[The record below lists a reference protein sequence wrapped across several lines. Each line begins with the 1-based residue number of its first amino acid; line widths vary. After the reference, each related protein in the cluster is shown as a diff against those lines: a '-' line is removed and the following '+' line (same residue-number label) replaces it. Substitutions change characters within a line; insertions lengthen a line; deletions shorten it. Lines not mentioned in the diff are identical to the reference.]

1 MILAK
6 LRNQYQQRSGNWPF
20 LYHEPSAPYG
30 TINVDP
36 GGGVQVLGTDI
47 EYWMPQTGRSRDVFP
62 AVLAD
67 CAKYYV
73 GTTGS
78 TDLDLEG
85 KPRRQYL
92 EELDA
97 LIEEEHHP
105 ALTGWKEALESR
117 PEEIAEAIL
126 EFVPKTR
133 RHARKIV
140 PVVDGTPLALPVG
153 DEPTQLH
160 ERIAGRAFD
169 LWKER
174 KADAEGLKGQCM
186 ICKET
191 KEIAQ
196 VHPKVKFAGETVS
209 LANCN
214 EEAFESYGRKQTTG
228 TPICPKCAAEAHA
241 GAALV
246 RGSKVSEPQ
255 TRKIGKIE
263 LLALS
268 EQLGEEVP
276 SLLSEN
282 IIRPSAL
289 LDALDGALASLDRMV
304 ESDDLHLIALEGQHQ
319 RLRPLLNE
327 TTTLSRC
334 MENVQRFCEL
344 TLPGVALEGMVQAAH
359 QIGDETTFSIWDEEL
374 EPMHRRSLLQLV
386 EHLFFD
392 WPLPDTLLTR
402 WHTRRKARRSPI
414 RRSEISLIK
423 LFIRDMDY
431 EDTAAYQLG
440 RILFHADNVYRQSL
454 SGTPDRYASSRY
466 WRRMVDRPA
475 KTFGDLAQ
483 QLESHLAK
491 GDVYGQGFDKA
502 AGALPDLPDQL
513 NPKEHG
519 IFALGY
525 YHARQDHFDD
535 MQGASTAGEDTVGE
549 GEREEDAEL
558 ASASPNT

>member
-6 LRNQYQQRSGNWPF
+6 LRDQYRKRSDDWPF

-30 TINVDP
+30 TINVGP
-36 GGGVQVLGTDI
+36 EGGIQVLGTDI

-73 GTTGS
+73 GTTAS
-78 TDLDLEG
+78 KDLDVDS

-92 EELDA
+92 DQLDSLAEETG
-97 LIEEEHHP
+97 HP
-105 ALTGWKEALESR
+105 ALRTWQAVLEER
-117 PEEIAEAIL
+117 PEEVAEAIL
-126 EFVPKTR
+126 DFVPKTR

-140 PVVDGTPLALPVG
+140 PVIEGTPLALPVG
-153 DEPTQLH
+153 DDPTPLH
-160 ERIAGRAFD
+160 DQIAGRAFH
-169 LWKER
+169 LWKQR
-174 KADAEGLKGQCM
+174 KADADGLEGQCM

-191 KEIAQ
+191 KQIAQ

-228 TPICPKCAAEAHA
+228 TPLCPQCAAEAHA
-241 GAALV
+241 GAALIW
-246 RGSKVSEPQ
+246 GSKVSKAQ

-263 LLALS
+263 FLALS
-268 EQLGEEVP
+268 DQLGEEVP

-282 IIRPSAL
+282 IVRPSAL
-289 LDALDGALASLDRMV
+289 LDALDSALASLDRTV
-304 ESDDLHLIALEGQHQ
+304 ESEDLHLIALEGQHQ

-334 MENVQRFCEL
+334 MENVRRFCEL
-344 TLPGVALEGMVQAAH
+344 ALPGVTLEGMVRAAH
-359 QIGDETTFSIWDEEL
+359 QVGEETTFSIWDEEL
-374 EPMHRRSLLQLV
+374 EPVHRRSLLHLV
-386 EHLFFD
+386 EHLFFG
-392 WPLPDTLLTR
+392 WPLPTALLTR
-402 WHTRRKARRSPI
+402 WDARRKARRSPVW
-414 RRSEISLIK
+414 RSEISLIN

-440 RILFHADNVYRQSL
+440 RVLFHADNVYRQSL
-454 SGTPDRYASSRY
+454 SGTPDRYASDRY

-475 KTFGDLAQ
+475 EAFGALAQ

-491 GDVYGQGFDKA
+491 NDVYGRGFDTA

-513 NPKEHG
+513 SPKEHG

-525 YHARQDHFDD
+525 YHARRDHFDD
-535 MQGASTAGEDTVGE
+535 MESASTAEKST
-549 GEREEDAEL
+549 EESTEVAG
-558 ASASPNT
+558 ATP